1 MSHSLS
7 AEQKRRFAV
16 FRMTEEDVATLQGLS
31 GFAQQRL
38 PALLEALHAELS
50 AWPEIRDALSKPE
63 VHKVRVAHWIRVA
76 SGQFGEGF
84 MDSARALASA
94 FYKHGVPGYAVT
106 ICHATVIN
114 AVLAELEATPRQGGW
129 FARKDQGLQLRRALN
144 RAAWVDLEV
153 LLETYAE
160 AEKSSKQAAMN
171 SVADDFQKRVQ
182 GAIGS
187 IGQSVR
193 QMEEAVRTMSGSAE
207 QSLRNVEAVAGASQ
221 AASGEVATVAAAAD
235 ELSASVNE
243 ITRQVSQSATI
254 ATQAVAE
261 ARRTDGI
268 VQALAEGAG
277 RIGEVVRLISDIAGQ
292 TNLLALNATIEAA
305 RAGDAGKGFAVVAS
319 EVKNLATQTAKATED
334 ISQQIGQIQSATGD
348 AVRAIQGIASTID
361 GINQVVS
368 SISAA
373 VEEQGSAT
381 AEIARSARMASEGNQ
396 RVTNLMQEVGKRAE
410 ETREIA
416 GTLSRS
422 SGELGTQTGGL
433 NTAVGQFLDNL
444 RRA

>member
-1 MSHSLS
+1 MSQVLT

-16 FRMTEEDVATLQGLS
+16 FRMTEEDVAALQELS

-38 PALLEALHAELS
+38 PALLESLHGELS
-50 AWPEIRDALSKPE
+50 SWPEIRDALSKPE

-114 AVLAELEATPRQGGW
+114 AIFAELDALPSKGGW
-129 FARKDQGLQLRRALN
+129 FGRKDSSLALRRALN

-160 AEKSSKQAAMN
+160 AAKISQRAAMT
-171 SVADDFQKRVQ
+171 SVADDFQNRVQ
-182 GAIGS
+182 GAIGA
-187 IGQSVR
+187 IGQAVR
-193 QMEEAVRTMSGSAE
+193 QMDEAVRTMSGSAE

-235 ELSASVNE
+235 ELSASVSE
-243 ITRQVSQSATI
+243 ITRQVSQSASI
-254 ATQAVAE
+254 AAQAVAE

-348 AVRAIQGIASTID
+348 AVKAIQGIAATID
-361 GINQVVS
+361 GINQVVAG
-368 SISAA
+368 ISAA

-381 AEIARSARMASEGNQ
+381 AEIARSARMAAEGNQ
-396 RVTNLMQEVGKRAE
+396 RVSNLMQEVGQRAE
-410 ETREIA
+410 ETRQIA

-422 SGELGTQTGGL
+422 SGELGQQSGTVNQ
-433 NTAVGQFLDNL
+433 AVGQFLDNL